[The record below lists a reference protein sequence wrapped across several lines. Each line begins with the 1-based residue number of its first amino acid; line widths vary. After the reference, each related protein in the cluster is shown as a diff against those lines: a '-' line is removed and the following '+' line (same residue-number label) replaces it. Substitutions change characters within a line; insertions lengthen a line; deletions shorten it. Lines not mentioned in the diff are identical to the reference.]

1 MTGTTEELLSALLQ
15 SQTPCPD
22 ICNNESPYNTG
33 VNSIQSGLLISGY
46 ENVQG
51 YLYTVSGTSACVVQ
65 YIDKYGYTTTLNQV
79 TGSTTEICVK
89 KVISNTCSTFV
100 KGSACF

>member
-22 ICNNESPYNTG
+22 ICNNEPPYTTTTS
-33 VNSIQSGLLISGY
+33 SIQSGLLISGY
-46 ENVQG
+46 ENIQG
-51 YLYTVSGTSACVVQ
+51 YSYTVSGTTPCTVE
-65 YIDKYGYTTTLNQV
+65 YINKDGYTTILNQ
-79 TGSTTEICVK
+79 TGSASTICVK
-89 KVISNTCSTFV
+89 KIISNDCSTFI

>member
-22 ICNNESPYNTG
+22 ICDNVSPYNTG

-46 ENVQG
+46 ENTQG
-51 YLYTVSGTSACVVQ
+51 YLYTVSGSTPCTVQ
-65 YIDKYGYTTTLNQV
+65 YIDKYGYTTTLNQT

-89 KVISNTCSTFV
+89 KVIANTCTMI
-100 KGSACF
+100 KGNACF

>member
-22 ICNNESPYNTG
+22 ICNNEPPYNNG

-51 YLYTVSGTSACVVQ
+51 YSYTVSGSSCSVQ
-65 YIDKYGYTTTLNQV
+65 YIDKYGYTSTLDVTT
-79 TGSTTEICVK
+79 TGTTEICIK
-89 KVISNTCSTFV
+89 KVISNTCGIFI
-100 KGSACF
+100 KGNACF